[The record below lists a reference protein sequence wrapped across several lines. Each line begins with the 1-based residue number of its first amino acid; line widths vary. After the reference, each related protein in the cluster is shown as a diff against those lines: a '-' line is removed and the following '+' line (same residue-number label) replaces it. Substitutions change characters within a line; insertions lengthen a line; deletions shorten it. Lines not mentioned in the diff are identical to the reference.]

1 MREQIQTYLI
11 PNNFIDESRVFNGA
25 IRVRYLVEA
34 IIIFVAI
41 AGPCWLLIPSDTSA
55 KLGITLGCS
64 LPLTLLALTGI
75 NGDSLSDFLKSA
87 LSWKKYKQIMLYN
100 ENVRTYRAR
109 PVDVML
115 AETNPSDVL
124 RNSLEKWKTQRSQQN
139 ANMDLVENVDFVF
152 MEDKEYE
159 KMTPQEIREKQKQKE
174 KEAQR
179 RKKAAKK
186 LKKRKNKETF
196 LLPAGQSDAESAEK
210 LKTREPDKT
219 DAQSEA
225 ENHTAVAP
233 IQKNSD
239 KESLDSESFSIS
251 LEKTP
256 EPELLQEAP
265 EEETSEFII
274 FEDETPVSELKQ
286 ESEPESEELVFE
298 FNEEEPPIMELTE
311 DDAGEEQTFLI
322 AFEDEE
328 ITENSSD
335 SAPSESSESAPQTR
349 SKRKRKRKHR

>member
-100 ENVRTYRAR
+100 ENVRTYQAR

-159 KMTPQEIREKQKQKE
+159 KMTSQEIREQQKRAAKEAKKARKE
-174 KEAQR
+174 K
-179 RKKAAKK
+179 KK
-186 LKKRKNKETF
+186 LKKLKNRETLLLTVGDSHAEDNDKPKPKE
-196 LLPAGQSDAESAEK
+196 
-210 LKTREPDKT
+210 
-219 DAQSEA
+219 
-225 ENHTAVAP
+225 
-233 IQKNSD
+233 SD
-239 KESLDSESFSIS
+239 KINQTDIQDNRSETEQSKISLNKSLNVEKFTVELEKSPDISESP
-251 LEKTP
+251 EKDET
-256 EPELLQEAP
+256 EERIVFK
-265 EEETSEFII
+265 EEEFS
-274 FEDETPVSELKQ
+274 
-286 ESEPESEELVFE
+286 PESEL
-298 FNEEEPPIMELTE
+298 
-311 DDAGEEQTFLI
+311 
-322 AFEDEE
+322 
-328 ITENSSD
+328 
-335 SAPSESSESAPQTR
+335 ES
-349 SKRKRKRKHR
+349 

>member
-159 KMTPQEIREKQKQKE
+159 KMTSQEIREQQKRAAKEAKKARKE
-174 KEAQR
+174 K
-179 RKKAAKK
+179 KK
-186 LKKRKNKETF
+186 LKKLKNRETLLLTVGDSHAEDNDKPKPKE
-196 LLPAGQSDAESAEK
+196 
-210 LKTREPDKT
+210 
-219 DAQSEA
+219 
-225 ENHTAVAP
+225 
-233 IQKNSD
+233 SD
-239 KESLDSESFSIS
+239 KINQTDIQDNRSETEQSKISLNKSLNVEKFTVELEKSPDISESP
-251 LEKTP
+251 EKDET
-256 EPELLQEAP
+256 EERIVFK
-265 EEETSEFII
+265 EEEFS
-274 FEDETPVSELKQ
+274 
-286 ESEPESEELVFE
+286 PESEL
-298 FNEEEPPIMELTE
+298 
-311 DDAGEEQTFLI
+311 
-322 AFEDEE
+322 
-328 ITENSSD
+328 
-335 SAPSESSESAPQTR
+335 ES
-349 SKRKRKRKHR
+349 